1 MATRRLR
8 LTPELQERLC
18 SYIHAG
24 GFPHVA
30 AEALGVPRE
39 LFDTWLRRGSGPRAR
54 RPYRD
59 FAAAVRRAAA
69 EARLSKETA
78 TFRERPLD
86 WLRYGPG
93 KETEESPGWTA
104 APAPTFQPAPAEIN
118 PLEIPE
124 VVELL
129 NGLVGALGPI
139 PEAREALE
147 RFLERASAPRA

>member
-1 MATRRLR
+1 MATTRPR
-8 LTPELQERLC
+8 LTPELQQRIC
-18 SYIHAG
+18 AYIHAG

-39 LFDTWLRRGSGPRAR
+39 LFDTWLRRGGEPRAR
-54 RPYRD
+54 QPYRE

-69 EARLSKETA
+69 EARLGKEIA
-78 TFRERPLD
+78 TFKERPLD

-93 KETEESPGWTA
+93 KETEQSPGWTA
-104 APAPTFQPAPAEIN
+104 APAPTFQPAAADIN

-129 NGLVGALGPI
+129 NGLVDALGPI
-139 PEAREALE
+139 PEAREALG
-147 RFLERASAPRA
+147 RYLERASRPRA